1 MQSYKTSPS
10 RKVSMNSNATSGKV
24 SVPGCGMERSSS
36 TSTPGSKAKPIAG
49 FGKNSG
55 VISGKV

>member
-10 RKVSMNSNATSGKV
+10 RNPSMNSGTSGKV

-36 TSTPGSKAKPIAG
+36 TSTPGSKAKPVAG